1 MRGPLGARSVA
12 VAWERLREA
21 FCCFACAARRGKDAL
36 MVSLGALLGVGFCG
50 LLRRAVMIR
59 DGKGA

>member
-1 MRGPLGARSVA
+1 M
-12 VAWERLREA
+12 REA
-21 FCCFACAARRGKDAL
+21 FCRFACAGRRGKGAL
-36 MVSLGALLGVGFCG
+36 KVSLRTLLGVGFCG